1 MGQSRRADVDDLTPP
16 EVSRD
21 VRSGDVFGTIERLK
35 RERSRFSCLG
45 MSCGTT
51 LLVMLAI
58 AAVIYYI
65 ASS

>member
-1 MGQSRRADVDDLTPP
+1 VNDLTPP
-16 EVSRD
+16 DVPRD

-35 RERSRFSCLG
+35 HEQARFSCLG

-51 LLVMLAI
+51 LLVLLAI